1 MLVKDVMKENPVTI
15 QSGVSVLEAF
25 FQSRG
30 NELLVGI
37 RLIGEIAADKEEHRH
52 VNLAYQLK
60 EKSGIKPSNT
70 HGERMSHHHHENS
83 DALQQVEVFNSL
95 FL

>member
-1 MLVKDVMKENPVTI
+1 MWKIPHPQRRDDQKWDNELY
-15 QSGVSVLEAF
+15 EAF
-25 FQSRG
+25 FQSWG

-37 RLIGEIAADKEEHRH
+37 GLIGEIAADKEEHRH

-60 EKSGIKPSNT
+60 QEGGIKPSNT

-83 DALQQVEVFNSL
+83 DAFQQVEVFNSL